1 MQCRISS
8 FFAAAAAFSKP
19 NITDKYYQGISSAR
33 LSAADNTGYK
43 WAFAKKLDQHEL
55 DTVRDSVDT
64 ATDAGS
70 SKGKRRNVG
79 PALPSASY
87 SGSSSSKYDQEG
99 KHQ

>member
-79 PALPSASY
+79 PALPFASY
-87 SGSSSSKYDQEG
+87 SGSSSKYDQAG